1 MFAGPP
7 SGLQPGHVQMPFSRR
22 QAVRWGGSAIVLAL
36 FNPFKSQ
43 AQSADGYPIYAD
55 ESVMS

>member
-7 SGLQPGHVQMPFSRR
+7 SGLQPGHIQTPSRR
-22 QAVRWGGSAIVLAL
+22 QFVRWGGSAVVLAL

-43 AQSADGYPIYAD
+43 AQSADGYPIVAD